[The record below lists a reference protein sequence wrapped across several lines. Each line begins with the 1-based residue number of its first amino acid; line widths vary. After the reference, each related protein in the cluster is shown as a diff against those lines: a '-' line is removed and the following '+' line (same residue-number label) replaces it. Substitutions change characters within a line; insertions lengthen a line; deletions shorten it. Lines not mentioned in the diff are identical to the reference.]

1 MALDYA
7 KVYQQFID
15 EEMCASSVTQWMM
28 PAPGTVKFDGGK
40 DIQLCELSTTGL
52 GTYDATKTD
61 GSAYP
66 QGAVTNK
73 WRSYSLF
80 MDRGVKFALDRTA
93 PSDTGF
99 MATAENVMR
108 EFARTQ
114 LAREQDTYRIC
125 KIYNT
130 VVNGAY
136 SAANSFK
143 GAITKENA
151 VGELLKTLTAAQNSS
166 EQLTGFVAIINQELK
181 PAFMEAANGTF
192 SQITFG
198 EKAEINGIEYE
209 NVMYVNDLVCI
220 FAPKSRMVTD
230 VSILSGRDD
239 QASGGVTKS
248 ESGKYINFIVSSYD
262 APLAVSKIDSLKQF
276 PPEEN
281 QLFDGT
287 AIQARYLYDLFVP
300 KAKVCSV
307 AVHAVE

>member
-7 KVYQQFID
+7 KAYQQFID
-15 EEMCASSVTQWMM
+15 EEMCASSVTQWMV
-28 PAPGTVKFDGGK
+28 PLPGTVKYEGGK
-40 DIQLCELSTTGL
+40 DIQISELSTTGL
-52 GTYDATKTD
+52 GSYDAGKTD

-80 MDRGVKFALDRTA
+80 MDRGVKFALDRTS

-114 LAREQDTYRIC
+114 LARELDTYRIT
-125 KIYNT
+125 KLYNAAA
-130 VVNGAY
+130 NGAY
-136 SAANSFK
+136 SSTNVFS
-143 GAITKENA
+143 GSITKENA

-166 EQLTGFVAIINQELK
+166 EQLTGFVAIVNQELK
-181 PAFMEAANGTF
+181 AAFMEAANNTF
-192 SQITFG
+192 SQISFG

-209 NVMYVNDLVCI
+209 NVMYVNDLACI

-230 VSILSGRDD
+230 VAIRTGRDGETE
-239 QASGGVTKS
+239 GGVTKS
-248 ESGKYINFIVSSYD
+248 ENGKYINFVVASYD

-300 KAKVCSV
+300 RNKVCSV
-307 AVHAVE
+307 AVHAHE

>member
-40 DIQLCELSTTGL
+40 DIQICELSTTGL

-73 WRSYSLF
+73 WRAYSLF

-114 LAREQDTYRIC
+114 LAREMDTYRIC
-125 KIYNT
+125 KLYNT
-130 VVNGAY
+130 AVNGAY
-136 SAANSFK
+136 SDTNVFT
-143 GAITKENA
+143 GAVTKENA
-151 VGELLKTLTAAQNSS
+151 VSELLKTLTAAQNSS

-181 PAFMEAANGTF
+181 AAFMEASNGTF

-209 NVMYVNDLVCI
+209 NVMYVNDLACI
-220 FAPKSRMVTD
+220 FAPKSRMVTEI
-230 VSILSGRDD
+230 SILTGRDS
-239 QASGGVTKS
+239 QTAGGITKS
-248 ESGKYINFIVSSYD
+248 DSGKYLNFVVASFD

-300 KAKVCSV
+300 KNKVCAV
-307 AVHAVE
+307 AVHAAQ

>member
-7 KVYQQFID
+7 KAYQTFID
-15 EEMCASSVTQWMM
+15 EEMCACSVTQWMN
-28 PAPGTVKFDGGK
+28 PLPGTVKFDGGK
-40 DIQLCELSTTGL
+40 DIQICELSTTGL
-52 GTYDATKTD
+52 GAYDATKTD

-114 LAREQDTYRIC
+114 LAREMDTYRIC
-125 KIYNT
+125 KLYNT
-130 VVNGAY
+130 AVNGAY
-136 SAANSFK
+136 SSENVFT
-143 GAITKENA
+143 GAVTKENA
-151 VGELLKTLTAAQNSS
+151 VGELVKTLAAAQNSS
-166 EQLTGFVAIINQELK
+166 EQLNGFVAIINQELR
-181 PAFMEAANGTF
+181 PAFMEASANTV

-209 NVMYVNDLVCI
+209 NVMYVGDLVCI

-230 VSILSGRDD
+230 VAVLSGREGETE
-239 QASGGVTKS
+239 GGVKKS
-248 ESGKYINFIVSSYD
+248 DSGKYINFVVASYD

-300 KAKVCSV
+300 KNKVCAV
-307 AVHAVE
+307 AVHAEA

>member
-7 KVYQQFID
+7 KAYQQFID
-15 EEMCASSVTQWMM
+15 EEMCASSVTQWMV
-28 PAPGTVKFDGGK
+28 PIPGTVKYDGGK
-40 DIQLCELSTTGL
+40 DIQISELSTTGL
-52 GTYDATKTD
+52 GSYDAGKTD

-80 MDRGVKFALDRTA
+80 MDRGVKFALDRTS

-114 LAREQDTYRIC
+114 LARELDTYRIT
-125 KIYNT
+125 KLYNAAA
-130 VVNGAY
+130 NGAY
-136 SAANSFK
+136 SATNVFNGS
-143 GAITKENA
+143 ITKENA

-166 EQLTGFVAIINQELK
+166 EQLTGFVAIVNQELK
-181 PAFMEAANGTF
+181 AAFMEAANNTF
-192 SQITFG
+192 SQISFG

-209 NVMYVNDLVCI
+209 NVMYVNDLACI
-220 FAPKSRMVTD
+220 FAPKSRMVTE
-230 VSILSGRDD
+230 VAIRTGRDGETE
-239 QASGGVTKS
+239 GGVTKG
-248 ESGKYINFIVSSYD
+248 ENGKYINFVVASFD

-300 KAKVCSV
+300 RNKVCSV
-307 AVHAVE
+307 AVHAHE

>member
-7 KVYQQFID
+7 KAYQQFID
-15 EEMCASSVTQWMM
+15 EEMCASSVTQWMT
-28 PAPGTVKFDGGK
+28 PLPGTVKFDGGK
-40 DIQLCELSTTGL
+40 DIQICELSTTGL

-114 LAREQDTYRIC
+114 LARELDTYRIC
-125 KIYNT
+125 KLYNT
-130 VVNGAY
+130 AANGAY
-136 SAANSFK
+136 SATNLISAQV
-143 GAITKENA
+143 TKENA
-151 VGELLKTLTAAQNSS
+151 VSELFRTLTAAQNSS
-166 EQLTGFVAIINQELK
+166 EQLDGFVAIINQELK
-181 PAFMEAANGTF
+181 PYFMEASANTVC
-192 SQITFG
+192 QISFG
-198 EKAEINGIEYE
+198 NKAEINGVEYE
-209 NVMYVNDLVCI
+209 NVMYAGDLVCI

-230 VSILSGRDD
+230 VAVLSGRDNE
-239 QASGGVTKS
+239 AEGGVAMG
-248 ESGKYINFIVSSYD
+248 EGGKHINFVVASFD
-262 APLAVSKIDSLKQF
+262 APMAVSKIDSLKQF

-300 KAKVCSV
+300 KNKVCSV
-307 AVHAVE
+307 AVHTAV